1 MPVKIR
7 LTRQGRKKKPIYH
20 IVIADSRAPRDGKFI
35 ERLGLFNPN
44 TNPATIDL
52 NFDKALD
59 WLQKGAQPTDTCR
72 AILSQKGVL
81 MKKHLLEGARKGAFS
96 IEEANARFD
105 KWIKE
110 KEAAVLATV
119 NKLQKAKD
127 DEAKKR
133 LENETKIKETIAQ
146 EVAKKKAAA
155 TKEEAEEATTEE
167 AQVAEDQQ
175 ETVESAVE
183 TPAVEGKQEE
193 STEATEEAPV
203 VEDQQKTDEPVEETP
218 AAEVQKEEVA
228 EAVEETPVAE
238 EKPAEVQDENA
249 AETAKETSEPAA
261 ENNSNE
267 EEKKDS

>member
-20 IVIADSRAPRDGKFI
+20 IVVADSRAPRDGKFI
-35 ERLGLFNPN
+35 ERLGIFNPN

-81 MKKHLLEGARKGAFS
+81 MKKHLLEGAKKGAFS
-96 IEEANARFD
+96 IEEANTRFD
-105 KWIKE
+105 KWMKE
-110 KEAAVLATV
+110 KEAALLATV

-146 EVAKKKAAA
+146 EVAKKKAAVA
-155 TKEEAEEATTEE
+155 KEEAEEAAPEE
-167 AQVAEDQQ
+167 APVADKQPEAV
-175 ETVESAVE
+175 ETVEE
-183 TPAVEGKQEE
+183 TPAAEDKQEE
-193 STEATEEAPV
+193 SAEVTKETPVAEE
-203 VEDQQKTDEPVEETP
+203 QQVAEEPVEETP
-218 AAEVQKEEVA
+218 AAEGKQEETA
-228 EAVEETPVAE
+228 EAAEETPVVE
-238 EKPAEVQDENA
+238 EQPAEAKDENVAEA
-249 AETAKETSEPAA
+249 AEETSEPAA
-261 ENNSNE
+261 EDNSNE
-267 EEKKDS
+267 EEKKDN